1 MIQRISLAALKRSF
15 TFLAISVA
23 LFACSNSNEP
33 EIPSSSSSEEMPYS
47 SSSEEMLSSSS
58 TEEILSSSSIEEMSS
73 SSSSEET
80 LYSSSAEV
88 TLSSSSID
96 EISSSSMESNAM
108 LLNFTSDYATGL
120 LHWMAFSSESF
131 SSDDIL
137 FDQDSKVFA
146 NGKDIF
152 VLERKNWG
160 ATNILSC
167 MQADKIGDRTLIK
180 QTRLEDISN
189 PYEVAVVGNKG
200 YIALYDLDYVQIF
213 NPATCALSG
222 KINLPITEAN
232 AASIKASGDTLLVVA
247 QRLENFVATKPGLLI
262 RINASAG
269 TVIDTIQMKLYNP
282 QSSVLS
288 NGKLYIASPDD
299 WYRESF
305 ANAGVEV
312 VNLATGTSEVLAT
325 GAQLGGGP
333 NHIALDEANQILYVS
348 VYEYFGSG
356 PVKPVNISGKTI
368 GSALP
373 GIADSFGSLLFDNVA
388 KKLFVGDRGIGNEG
402 LKIYDPETK
411 SIITIKSKLPPYSI
425 AVARW

>member
-1 MIQRISLAALKRSF
+1 MYFNSF
-15 TFLAISVA
+15 TFAFIAITIA
-23 LFACSNSNEP
+23 LFACSNSNEG
-33 EIPSSSSSEEMPYS
+33 E
-47 SSSEEMLSSSS
+47 
-58 TEEILSSSSIEEMSS
+58 TEILSSSSLEETPSS
-73 SSSSEET
+73 SSLGE
-80 LYSSSAEV
+80 
-88 TLSSSSID
+88 TLSSSSIS
-96 EISSSSMESNAM
+96 ETSSSSLASNSL
-108 LLNFTSDYATGL
+108 LLNFTSDYTTGL
-120 LHWMAFSSESF
+120 LHWMNISSASF
-131 SSDDIL
+131 SSGELL

-167 MQADKIGDRTLIK
+167 MQADKIGDQTLIK

-189 PYEVAVVGNKG
+189 PYEVAVAGNRG

-232 AASIKASGDTLLVVA
+232 AASIKASGDTLLVIA

-269 TVIDTIQMKLYNP
+269 TVIDTIQLKLYNP

-305 ANAGVEV
+305 ENAGVEV

-368 GSALP
+368 GSALS

-402 LKIYDPETK
+402 LKIYNPETGLT
-411 SIITIKSKLPPYSI
+411 SVITSNLPPYSL

>member
-1 MIQRISLAALKRSF
+1 MIQRISLAALRRSF
-15 TFLAISVA
+15 SLLAISTA
-23 LFACSNSNEP
+23 LFACSSGSETETP
-33 EIPSSSSSEEMPYS
+33 PSSSA
-47 SSSEEMLSSSS
+47 EEMLSSSS
-58 TEEILSSSSIEEMSS
+58 TSETLPSSSGEK
-73 SSSSEET
+73 
-80 LYSSSAEV
+80 A
-88 TLSSSSID
+88 LSSSSID
-96 EISSSSMESNAM
+96 EISSSSMESNSL
-108 LLNFTSDYATGL
+108 LLNFTSDYTTGL
-120 LHWMAFSSESF
+120 LHWMTFSSESF

-167 MQADKIGDRTLIK
+167 MQADKIGDKTLIK

-189 PYEVAVVGNKG
+189 PYEVAIVENKG

-247 QRLENFVATKPGLLI
+247 QRLENFRATKPGLLI
-262 RINASAG
+262 RINASTE
-269 TVIDTIQMKLYNP
+269 TVIDTIQLKFYNP
-282 QSSVLS
+282 QNSALS
-288 NGKLYIASPDD
+288 NGKLYISSPDD
-299 WYRESF
+299 WYNLSF
-305 ANAGVEV
+305 VNAGVEV
-312 VNLATGTSEVLAT
+312 VDLATGTSDVLVT
-325 GAQLGGGP
+325 GTALGGGF

-348 VYEYFGSG
+348 VYEDFGRE
-356 PVKPVNISGKTI
+356 PVKPVNVSNKTV
-368 GSALP
+368 GEALP
-373 GIADSFGSLLFDNVA
+373 NITDSFGSLFFDNVA
-388 KKLFVGDRGIGNEG
+388 KKLFVGDRGFGNEG

-411 SIITIKSKLPPYSI
+411 SIITIKSKLPPYSL